1 LNGDTEHC
9 TFTWKMY
16 WGDGTTEIV
25 TNDGAPADEPTI
37 FKAVHHYRE
46 PRETTIYKVFWDGV
60 SRHRGQ

>member
-1 LNGDTEHC
+1 
-9 TFTWKMY
+9 MY